1 MIRPIFANWFF
12 QLPTLPLLLFSHQWA
27 GPVKIL
33 LRQLHC
39 SKSEL
44 PLNVNNYYKI
54 VLYLKYFEIIGRRSL
69 ENPERH
75 KGSLSSTSSSP
86 KSGKS
91 RLLNFRPNRR
101 PPHKAA
107 EAVSASSRS
116 ILCSIRRLYR
126 NYYTNAN
133 SGQLCEKIHSKFPDF
148 QITGPLSSADLV
160 DDAPNICKLALPTTH
175 PWP

>member
-91 RLLNFRPNRR
+91 HLLNFRPNRR
-101 PPHKAA
+101 PPHKCGGGRFSLQSKHFMLHKTKKAA
-107 EAVSASSRS
+107 WVF
-116 ILCSIRRLYR
+116 I
-126 NYYTNAN
+126 
-133 SGQLCEKIHSKFPDF
+133 G
-148 QITGPLSSADLV
+148 IT
-160 DDAPNICKLALPTTH
+160 T
-175 PWP
+175 